1 MCPVVT
7 NPAMKPLH
15 RLLPLLALL
24 LVAAPAGSVRGQ
36 GQDTGDK
43 KSYIHTLALADRV
56 RIAVYQEDDL
66 TSLTRID
73 ARGRVNL
80 PLIGEINIGGL
91 TVIAAQAVIE
101 NAYKDGRFL
110 RNPQVTVSVEEY
122 APREVSIQ
130 GRIRNAGRYTLPIE
144 STFTVV
150 ELVTKAGGIDDIGK
164 GSAVSVTRILP
175 DGTKKVFVVDV
186 DSIIKGKK
194 DTKIDDTTLM
204 LQPGDIVYV
213 PERLI

>member
-1 MCPVVT
+1 
-7 NPAMKPLH
+7 MKRARFHALF
-15 RLLPLLALL
+15 LL
-24 LVAAPAGSVRGQ
+24 LIVPVLAQVA
-36 GQDTGDK
+36 DK
-43 KSYIHTLALADRV
+43 KNYVHTLALADRV
-56 RIAVYQEDDL
+56 RIAVFQEDDL
-66 TSLTRID
+66 TSLSRVD

-80 PLIGEINIGGL
+80 PLIGEIAIGGL
-91 TVIAAQAVIE
+91 TVVEAQAAIE

-164 GSAVSVTRILP
+164 GSAVTVTRILP
-175 DGTKKVFVVDV
+175 DGTRKVFTVDV
-186 DSIIKGKK
+186 DSVIKGKK
-194 DTKIDDTTLM
+194 DSKSDDSTML

>member
-1 MCPVVT
+1 MTPSAQFRV
-7 NPAMKPLH
+7 
-15 RLLPLLALL
+15 L
-24 LVAAPAGSVRGQ
+24 LVLSVLAAASLAHGQ
-36 GQDTGDK
+36 SKSTGDK
-43 KSYIHTLALADRV
+43 KNYIHTLTLADRV

-66 TSLTRID
+66 ASLTRID

-80 PLIGEINIGGL
+80 PLIGEIGIGGL
-91 TVIAAQAVIE
+91 TVIEAQAAIE
-101 NAYKDGRFL
+101 NAYKDGRYL

-175 DGTKKVFVVDV
+175 DGTKKVFTVDV

-194 DTKIDDTTLM
+194 NTKIDDTTLL

-213 PERLI
+213 PEKLI

>member
-1 MCPVVT
+1 
-7 NPAMKPLH
+7 MKPSS
-15 RLLPLLALL
+15 RPLLPCLL
-24 LVAAPAGSVRGQ
+24 LFLLLGTIAAQGQ
-36 GQDTGDK
+36 GQNPVNK
-43 KSYIHTLALADRV
+43 KTYIHTLALADRV
-56 RIAVYQEDDL
+56 RIAVYQEEDL

-80 PLIGEINIGGL
+80 PLIGEIPIGGL
-91 TVIAAQAVIE
+91 TVIEAQAAIE

-144 STFTVV
+144 STLTVV

-164 GSAVSVTRILP
+164 GSAVTVTRILP
-175 DGTKKVFVVDV
+175 DGTKKVFTVDV
-186 DSIIKGKK
+186 DSVIKGKK
-194 DTKIDDTTLM
+194 DTKTDDSTLL

>member
-1 MCPVVT
+1 M
-7 NPAMKPLH
+7 NPSRCLIS
-15 RLLPLLALL
+15 LLTLLLLAG
-24 LVAAPAGSVRGQ
+24 AGTVRGQ
-36 GQDTGDK
+36 DQDANRNNK
-43 KSYIHTLALADRV
+43 KSYIHALALADRV
-56 RIAVYQEDDL
+56 RIAVYQEEDL

-80 PLIGEINIGGL
+80 PLIGEIGIGGL
-91 TVIAAQAVIE
+91 TVIEAQAVIE

-130 GRIRNAGRYTLPIE
+130 GRVRTPGRYTLPIE
-144 STFTVV
+144 STLTVV

-175 DGTKKVFVVDV
+175 DGTKKVFIVDV

-194 DTKIDDTTLM
+194 DSKIDDTTLL

>member
-1 MCPVVT
+1 
-7 NPAMKPLH
+7 MKHSP
-15 RLLPLLALL
+15 RLLALL
-24 LVAAPAGSVRGQ
+24 ALIVLTGVSSARGQ
-36 GQDTGDK
+36 GQDTNNK
-43 KSYIHTLALADRV
+43 KNHIHTLGLADRV
-56 RIAVYQEDDL
+56 RIIVYQEEDL
-66 TSLTRID
+66 TSVTRID

-80 PLIGEINIGGL
+80 PLIGEIGVGGL
-91 TVIAAQAVIE
+91 TVIEAQAVIE
-101 NAYKDGRFL
+101 NAYKEGRFL
-110 RNPQVTVSVEEY
+110 RNPRVNVSVEEY

-175 DGTKKVFVVDV
+175 DGTKKVFTVDV

-194 DTKIDDTTLM
+194 DSEIDDTTLL

>member
-1 MCPVVT
+1 
-7 NPAMKPLH
+7 MKRFPFH
-15 RLLPLLALL
+15 LLSLLCLAAA
-24 LVAAPAGSVRGQ
+24 VAAPAA
-36 GQDTGDK
+36 DTNDK
-43 KSYIHTLALADRV
+43 KNYVHTLALADRV
-56 RIAVYQEDDL
+56 RIAVFQEEDL

-80 PLIGEINIGGL
+80 PLIGEIAIGGM
-91 TVIAAQAVIE
+91 TVVEAQTAIE

-130 GRIRNAGRYTLPIE
+130 GRIRNPGRYTLPIE
-144 STFTVV
+144 STLTVV

-164 GSAVSVTRILP
+164 GSAVTVTRIMP
-175 DGTKKVFVVDV
+175 DGTKKVFTVDV
-186 DSIIKGKK
+186 DSVIKGKR
-194 DTKIDDTTLM
+194 DTKIDDTTL
-204 LQPGDIVYV
+204 LLKPGDIVYV

>member
-1 MCPVVT
+1 MSLP
-7 NPAMKPLH
+7 
-15 RLLPLLALL
+15 RLLVFNLVLIAALGAL
-24 LVAAPAGSVRGQ
+24 HGQAPE
-36 GQDTGDK
+36 K
-43 KSYIHTLALADRV
+43 KNYIHTLALADRV
-56 RIAVYQEDDL
+56 RIAVYQEEDL

-80 PLIGEINIGGL
+80 PLIGEIAIGGMS
-91 TVIAAQAVIE
+91 VVEAQSVIE

-130 GRIRNAGRYTLPIE
+130 GAIRTPGRYTLPIE
-144 STFTVV
+144 STLTVV
-150 ELVTKAGGIDDIGK
+150 ELVTKAGGLTDIGK
-164 GSAVSVTRILP
+164 GSAVTITRILP
-175 DGTKKVFVVDV
+175 DGTKKVFTVDV
-186 DSIIKGKK
+186 DSVIKGKK
-194 DTKIDDTTLM
+194 DSKTDDSTLL